1 MNQIK
6 ILKHSILFFVLIFTL
21 ISGCVEDNNIED
33 NNIEWGDAPDFT
45 LTTID
50 GEEITLSNFLG
61 KVIVIDLMAT
71 WCPPCVQQMNQ
82 LESVVNE
89 FEDQIVVLS
98 IDVDTTETKDDIIN
112 KFGEYTDKW
121 TFMVD
126 NSKENVANN
135 YQVNAIP
142 KIVIIS
148 QNGNIYYSHVGY
160 TDYSTISGK
169 IKELLE

>member
-1 MNQIK
+1 MFI
-6 ILKHSILFFVLIFTL
+6 FLIFTL
-21 ISGCVEDNNIED
+21 VSGCVEDDNIED
-33 NNIEWGDAPDFT
+33 NNIKWGNAPDFT

-50 GEEITLSNFLG
+50 GENITLSDYLG

-71 WCPPCVQQMNQ
+71 WCPPCVQQMGQ
-82 LESVVNE
+82 LEFVVDE

-112 KFGEYTDKW
+112 KFGKYTDKW
-121 TFMVD
+121 TFVMD
-126 NSKENVANN
+126 NPREDVGST
-135 YQVNAIP
+135 YQVSAIP